1 MDFFGG
7 AEFAA
12 ATLPV
17 QIMAFYSLHQA
28 YGQLAGSVFHATG
41 RTRVLRNMAALE
53 CVYGFTTAWFLLAPP
68 EYMGLNLGAVGLAIK
83 TVAVQIITVNVYL
96 WLASRFLPLS
106 FWRNFA
112 HQIWSLAVLLTLAW
126 LCREG
131 TIMAGLGDLNTFS
144 RFLVSGVLYSAGAGV
159 VCVAM
164 PALLGLSRQDVRE
177 LVARFRKSRQK
188 SA

>member
-1 MDFFGG
+1 MCFVLLVSFF
-7 AEFAA
+7 
-12 ATLPV
+12 
-17 QIMAFYSLHQA
+17 
-28 YGQLAGSVFHATG
+28 
-41 RTRVLRNMAALE
+41 RR
-53 CVYGFTTAWFLLAPP
+53 
-68 EYMGLNLGAVGLAIK
+68 
-83 TVAVQIITVNVYL
+83 
-96 WLASRFLPLS
+96 LASRFLPLS

-144 RFLVSGVLYSAGAGV
+144 RFLVSGVLYSVGVGA